1 MNLFIVTGTSKGLG
15 RALADQ
21 LSASA
26 ENVVFEI
33 GRKSP
38 IANSRST
45 LIAADFAEP
54 ATVEQAFAVLAEK
67 LAGKKF
73 VFAALINNAGV
84 VLPVGR
90 FNSLDAAALEKN
102 FTVNVTAPILAAK
115 LFANITQGI
124 AGKRL
129 VVGISSGAAKRAI
142 RGWTAYCAAK
152 CALEMATRVM
162 AEEARELDPTLSICS
177 LAPGVFDT
185 AMQATIRNTSAED
198 FPDVARFRDMKE
210 SGALRDVA
218 DVARDII
225 LLLNPPAGQEKLLN
239 GGNYDIRELNH
250 A

>member
-21 LSASA
+21 LSAKDK
-26 ENVVFEI
+26 NIVFEI

-38 IANSRST
+38 TGNPRST
-45 LIAADFAEP
+45 LIEADFAN
-54 ATVEQAFAVLAEK
+54 TVSVEQAFAVLAEK

-73 VFAALINNAGV
+73 AFAALINNAGV

-90 FNSLDAAALEKN
+90 FNALDAAALEKN
-102 FTVNVTAPILAAK
+102 FTVNVTAPILATK
-115 LFANITQGI
+115 MFANITQEI
-124 AGKRL
+124 AAKRL
-129 VVGISSGAAKRAI
+129 VVGISSGAAKRAV

-162 AEEARELDPTLSICS
+162 AAEASETDPTLSICS

-185 AMQATIRNTSAED
+185 AMQATIRNTSAID

-210 SGALRDVA
+210 SGALRDAAAVA
-218 DVARDII
+218 HDII
-225 LLLNPPAGQEKLLN
+225 LLLHPPAGQEQLLN

>member
-33 GRKSP
+33 GRQSQTGNRQP
-38 IANSRST
+38 T
-45 LIAADFAEP
+45 LIAADFANT
-54 ATVEQAFAVLAEK
+54 ASIEQAFAVLAEN
-67 LAGKKF
+67 LAGKNF

-90 FNSLDAAALEKN
+90 FNTLEAAALEKN
-102 FTVNVTAPILAAK
+102 FTVNVTAPILTTK
-115 LFANITQGI
+115 LFANLTRAI

-129 VVGISSGAAKRAI
+129 VVGISSGAAKRAV

-162 AEEARELDPTLSICS
+162 AEEARELDPTLAICS
-177 LAPGVFDT
+177 LAPGIFDT
-185 AMQATIRNTSAED
+185 AMQATIRNASAED

-218 DVARDII
+218 AVARDII
-225 LLLNPPAGQEKLLN
+225 LLLDPPAGQEQLLN